1 MVADRAIG
9 WTADRYNEGVRA
21 FARLAALAL
30 LATAAAAAATA
41 CTFLVQFHDESGGS
55 CEAGSCAG
63 DDGTVSDDVVV
74 AHDSGAGA
82 DGGQDAG
89 PDVQADVKP
98 AEGGADHY
106 APCADLANGEYCATD
121 GLHGYAGPSS
131 NLVTC
136 ADGGIG
142 KVTSCD
148 GGCLPLPAPF
158 PDACNPCPGQPD
170 GYYCGR
176 NLPGFPAENA
186 DFLIQC
192 QSGNVVQSV
201 ACEHGCDSNSSPPA
215 CYSQ

>member
-1 MVADRAIG
+1 MRAL
-9 WTADRYNEGVRA
+9 
-21 FARLAALAL
+21 ARLAALAL
-30 LATAAAAAATA
+30 LATAAAGTATA
-41 CTFLVQFHDESGGS
+41 CTFLVQFHDESSDSSCEGGS
-55 CEAGSCAG
+55 CGGA
-63 DDGTVSDDVVV
+63 DGTVPEDVVV
-74 AHDSGAGA
+74 AHEAGA
-82 DGGQDAG
+82 DAGQDSSQAADAKTSDAG
-89 PDVQADVKP
+89 
-98 AEGGADHY
+98 GGADHY
-106 APCADLANGEYCATD
+106 APCADLANGQYCATD
-121 GLHGYAGPSS
+121 GLHGYAGPAS

-201 ACEHGCDSNSSPPA
+201 ACEHGCDSTSSPPA